1 MSAREDQRKTD
12 QPPSHDP
19 SSAWPVATCLCQAV
33 RALRM
38 LSKRKQQRSQH
49 RIVTP
54 LNVEDGRLEPP
65 GAPDLHAFPSADRL
79 SLPGCLLPQP

>member
-1 MSAREDQRKTD
+1 
-12 QPPSHDP
+12 
-19 SSAWPVATCLCQAV
+19 
-33 RALRM
+33 M